1 MKNKKTINRVLQL
14 IRPYTYLVVS
24 ILVLAAVTVAAT
36 LYSPILIGKGVDCMI
51 EKGLVS
57 FPDLKLVLLQRLFH
71 AVKNSLFLQLLQAQ
85 GVGIFPEI
93 HAVHLADFIGDTL
106 GMVAQHPQG
115 GMVIHRYIANLNH
128 QIRHRSLVAQLTE
141 HPVPLRR
148 REVMAQHNKRLLTQP
163 AGNGQTGNPL
173 FNLPGRARR

>member
-57 FPDLKLVLLQRLFH
+57 FPDLKLVLLQLAVVTAISAISQWVMSLLTNKMTYKIVDDIRIHFFDISDKSDILTVCQLLVYFQKSSIFSTDTNGSYTELFH
-71 AVKNSLFLQLLQAQ
+71 
-85 GVGIFPEI
+85 
-93 HAVHLADFIGDTL
+93 
-106 GMVAQHPQG
+106 
-115 GMVIHRYIANLNH
+115 
-128 QIRHRSLVAQLTE
+128 
-141 HPVPLRR
+141 
-148 REVMAQHNKRLLTQP
+148 
-163 AGNGQTGNPL
+163 
-173 FNLPGRARR
+173 

>member
-57 FPDLKLVLLQRLFH
+57 FPDLKLVLLQLAVVTAISAISQWVMSLLTNKMTYKIVDDIRRCGSVFRRSFNGIYPAVFRCDDDSRNTGIYDIHRWKNHADRGIDH
-71 AVKNSLFLQLLQAQ
+71 AV
-85 GVGIFPEI
+85 IFFRGKLYRKTYIYHVPS
-93 HAVHLADFIGDTL
+93 AV
-106 GMVAQHPQG
+106 
-115 GMVIHRYIANLNH
+115 
-128 QIRHRSLVAQLTE
+128 
-141 HPVPLRR
+141 
-148 REVMAQHNKRLLTQP
+148 
-163 AGNGQTGNPL
+163 
-173 FNLPGRARR
+173 

>member
-57 FPDLKLVLLQRLFH
+57 FPDLKLVLLQL
-71 AVKNSLFLQLLQAQ
+71 AVVTAISAISQWVMSLLTNKMTYKI
-85 GVGIFPEI
+85 VGDIRRRVFA
-93 HAVHLADFIGDTL
+93 H
-106 GMVAQHPQG
+106 
-115 GMVIHRYIANLNH
+115 MVIL
-128 QIRHRSLVAQLTE
+128 
-141 HPVPLRR
+141 PLR
-148 REVMAQHNKRLLTQP
+148 
-163 AGNGQTGNPL
+163 
-173 FNLPGRARR
+173 

>member
-57 FPDLKLVLLQRLFH
+57 FPDLKLVLLQLAGNLVHIGLDLGILCLHCLQPVSSLFKE
-71 AVKNSLFLQLLQAQ
+71 AQNSLFLLLVSKA
-85 GVGIFPEI
+85 G
-93 HAVHLADFIGDTL
+93 
-106 GMVAQHPQG
+106 
-115 GMVIHRYIANLNH
+115 R
-128 QIRHRSLVAQLTE
+128 
-141 HPVPLRR
+141 
-148 REVMAQHNKRLLTQP
+148 QP
-163 AGNGQTGNPL
+163 
-173 FNLPGRARR
+173 

>member
-57 FPDLKLVLLQRLFH
+57 FPDLKLVLLQLAVVTAISAISQWVMSLLTNNGIYPAVFRCDDDSRNTGIYDIHRWKNHADRGIDH
-71 AVKNSLFLQLLQAQ
+71 AV
-85 GVGIFPEI
+85 IFFRGKLYRKTYIYHVPS
-93 HAVHLADFIGDTL
+93 AV
-106 GMVAQHPQG
+106 
-115 GMVIHRYIANLNH
+115 
-128 QIRHRSLVAQLTE
+128 
-141 HPVPLRR
+141 
-148 REVMAQHNKRLLTQP
+148 
-163 AGNGQTGNPL
+163 
-173 FNLPGRARR
+173 